1 MGLAERETNVG
12 EPSPK
17 HLLRAGFTT
26 RARFEVAVTVQEPFQ
41 FHRWLPSTT
50 VFSVNW
56 MRRLGA

>member
-1 MGLAERETNVG
+1 MG

-26 RARFEVAVTVQEPFQ
+26 RARFEVAVAVQEPFQ

>member
-1 MGLAERETNVG
+1 MDLAEREANAGQSIRKYLV
-12 EPSPK
+12 
-17 HLLRAGFTT
+17 RAGNAT
-26 RARFEVAVTVQEPFQ
+26 RAWFEVAATAQEPFQ

>member
-1 MGLAERETNVG
+1 MGLPEREANAG
-12 EPSPK
+12 QPSPK
-17 HLLRAGFTT
+17 RVSGAGHRT
-26 RARFEVAVTVQEPFQ
+26 RARFEAAVTGHEPFQ